1 MRNWAAVNG
10 LAVRQQSNQQQT
22 TIVTAGTLPMSMY
35 EIEDIENLNQVNV
48 VFSPGFTHLLT
59 AFFLLKTYWTEAT
72 EKNVFNIFV
81 KLNKQRVNWKTKIL

>member
-59 AFFLLKTYWTEAT
+59 AFFLLKTY
-72 EKNVFNIFV
+72 
-81 KLNKQRVNWKTKIL
+81 